1 MEQSKLL
8 GSIQWATRILF
19 NLRHLKQRKILI
31 GNEWENRNK
40 RGSYSKFLVA
50 DINKFLSSLYFYC
63 YYKLSVKIM
72 FEWSSVRL
80 SFIWFYDLPSFHFYK
95 RWNKSLVGRPAGLDS
110 MKDFFLSDLFILSFK
125 TERDSLLLQKEINYY
140 LLHLTKVDTKHLLL
154 FLQI

>member
-8 GSIQWATRILF
+8 GSIQSATRIFF

-50 DINKFLSSLYFYC
+50 DINKFLSSLYSYC

-95 RWNKSLVGRPAGLDS
+95 RWNVKSRMSLVVRPAGLDS

-125 TERDSLLLQKEINYY
+125 NRERFIHSFIY
-140 LLHLTKVDTKHLLL
+140 LFNVG
-154 FLQI
+154 